1 MEDLTAAITHNYLN
15 YVAYFNLFSLQFNAG
30 HTLDAFD
37 NLCCSLSCLY
47 LVRARKARRELDV
60 QRSIKYA
67 ENNPE
72 AHILKAL
79 MYLDDG
85 KNKLALNEIEWA
97 LDLGRYGPL
106 CTKIKNIINRRLSP
120 YSVSEILDIQ

>member
-1 MEDLTAAITHNYLN
+1 MTKCIEYSPLNSALYSNRALFHSQLGNIDAAVDDLTISINYNYLN

-30 HTLDAFD
+30 QIFTAFD

-67 ENNPE
+67 
-72 AHILKAL
+72 
-79 MYLDDG
+79 
-85 KNKLALNEIEWA
+85 
-97 LDLGRYGPL
+97 
-106 CTKIKNIINRRLSP
+106 
-120 YSVSEILDIQ
+120 

>member
-1 MEDLTAAITHNYLN
+1 MSQCIAISPNNSALYSNRALFYSQLGQLELALHDLNAAITHNYLN

-30 HTLDAFD
+30 ETELAFD

-67 ENNPE
+67 ENNPD

-85 KNKLALNEIEWA
+85 KNKLALN
-97 LDLGRYGPL
+97 
-106 CTKIKNIINRRLSP
+106 
-120 YSVSEILDIQ
+120 